1 MVNKTILN
9 IYPGTQNHGEANLIE
24 FYTEKNYYIYTYII
38 MYIYKSVL
46 YVTPRTVT
54 RHSPLFMGIL
64 QARILEWIV
73 MPSSRG
79 IFLTQESNPG
89 LPHCRWIL
97 LSPESP
103 RKPIYM
109 HNYQKMEQYSQFS
122 NKWGQDYII
131 QCINTIYFGHGHI
144 RLRGYSPKYWLWL
157 RDSKWLL
164 VFCLDSKSSINRNNL
179 CQKKKKNE
187 YHFSNLSSFQ
197 ERETAANNILCREQL
212 TVPTDLL
219 SESGTQYNQPLHPQ
233 IPRPKSRSEW
243 PERLVSYHSVTVPY
257 CSGWKTLDLNSPPPL
272 GNRRWNLSFTCATPS
287 TLTSCCS
294 SVLKSC
300 ETLQPQRLQHT
311 RLLCPLLWQ
320 DSSSKNGM
328 KGGERAVCNAINK

>member
-1 MVNKTILN
+1 MVNETILN

-46 YVTPRTVT
+46 YATPRTVT

-109 HNYQKMEQYSQFS
+109 HNYQKMEQYPQFA
-122 NKWGQDYII
+122 NKWGKVMKHHTVHKH
-131 QCINTIYFGHGHI
+131 N
-144 RLRGYSPKYWLWL
+144 
-157 RDSKWLL
+157 LL
-164 VFCLDSKSSINRNNL
+164 GAWAHKSERILTKTLAMVKGFQAVFR
-179 CQKKKKNE
+179 
-187 YHFSNLSSFQ
+187 
-197 ERETAANNILCREQL
+197 
-212 TVPTDLL
+212 LL
-219 SESGTQYNQPLHPQ
+219 SG
-233 IPRPKSRSEW
+233 
-243 PERLVSYHSVTVPY
+243 
-257 CSGWKTLDLNSPPPL
+257 
-272 GNRRWNLSFTCATPS
+272 F
-287 TLTSCCS
+287 
-294 SVLKSC
+294 
-300 ETLQPQRLQHT
+300 
-311 RLLCPLLWQ
+311 
-320 DSSSKNGM
+320 
-328 KGGERAVCNAINK
+328 